1 MTSIDK
7 RLIFEVLITKQVN
20 AMENIYKQAS
30 MLALRIETNKGSLSV
45 EQLWTLKLIELDQLA
60 VFLEE
65 SMERSSTKSFLK
77 ATTKANQL
85 AKLKF
90 DIVLDVLTS
99 KKEAQEAAST
109 AAEKKAHNDKILAL
123 IAQKEEGKLQEMSV
137 EELTALLK

>member
-1 MTSIDK
+1 
-7 RLIFEVLITKQVN
+7 
-20 AMENIYKQAS
+20 MENIYKQAA

-45 EQLWTLKLIELDQLA
+45 EQLWTLKLTELDQLA
-60 VFLEE
+60 VSLEE
-65 SMERSSTKSFLK
+65 SMEKSSTKSFLK

-90 DIVLDVLTS
+90 DIVLDVLTT

-137 EELTALLK
+137 EQLTAMLK